1 MGLRDYFTGQ
11 KEAWDAAG
19 SALNAATASGDERD
33 RLWAEDEEKYGPYE
47 DGPSSR

>member
-1 MGLRDYFTGQ
+1 MGLRDYLAGQ

-19 SALNAATASGDERD
+19 SALRASTASGAERD
-33 RLWAEDEEKYGPYE
+33 RLWKEDDEKYGPYE